1 MDTQSGH
8 VCVHEYVCLERPHR
22 GHHSLSKQREN
33 DFDLRADNMWVEGKS
48 TSSLD
53 IFIASFLSF
62 ISDSWLVLI
71 EVSLVAVRLD
81 CNLVEVDD
89 CSTSQSKLGVTE
101 TGIEDE

>member
-1 MDTQSGH
+1 VDTQSGH
-8 VCVHEYVCLERPHR
+8 VCLHEYVCLERPHR

-33 DFDLRADNMWVEGKS
+33 DFDLRADNSWVEGKS

-53 IFIASFLSF
+53 IFIRSNVSL
-62 ISDSWLVLI
+62 ISNSLLLI
-71 EVSLVAVRLD
+71 DVSLVAVRLD
-81 CNLVEVDD
+81 CDLVEVDD